1 MTKSLFLRSL
11 KVLERKDL
19 NKLSFVVSIQICL
32 SLLDLLGVGL
42 IGILGALT
50 VSGIQSESPS
60 GSINTALTLLGIN
73 EYKFQIQAAIL
84 GLSAAFVMI
93 LRTVLS
99 IISTRRVL
107 HFLSARGAQISSNL
121 LRRLLSQQISLINQK
136 TSQETLYAL
145 TNGVMSITLGI
156 IGNSVTL
163 IADLILLL
171 VLFVGI
177 LAFDP
182 VMAVSTLFSF
192 SLIALTL
199 YKLLHKKA
207 QMLGLSQA
215 KYIVQSNERII
226 EIVQGYREI
235 TVWNRKEFYA
245 SEISR
250 LRFALS
256 RDLAESS
263 FLPYIGKYVLETAV
277 VIGALGIS
285 ATQFIISDAANAI
298 ATMSIFLA
306 AGSRIAPAVL
316 RMQHSGLQINSA
328 LGASGPTLN
337 LIDELSKLEQ
347 ISPAL
352 EQSLTF
358 EYTGFTAAVE
368 MSKVTYYYP
377 SSESAALKNLSFEI
391 KDGDFVAI
399 VGSSGAGKS
408 TLADLILGLLTPS
421 SGEVLV
427 SGMTPQ
433 EAIKAWPGSIS
444 YVPQDPLVI
453 NGSIKDN
460 VAFGFPL
467 ENVSEIQIHKA
478 LEVAQMSEFVRTLP
492 NGIETEVGER
502 GARLSGGQ
510 KQRLGIARALY
521 TNPRLIV
528 LDEATS
534 ALDGKTE
541 SDFSH
546 ALSGLKQKLTLLV
559 IAHRLSTVQDADK
572 VIYLNGGQVQA
583 SGSFKEVRDFV
594 KDFDIQAKL
603 MGL

>member
-1 MTKSLFLRSL
+1 LTKSLFLRSL

-73 EYKFQIQAAIL
+73 EYKFQIQASIL

-192 SLIALTL
+192 SLISLTL

-368 MSKVTYYYP
+368 MSKVSYYYP

-510 KQRLGIARALY
+510 RQRLGIARALY

>member
-73 EYKFQIQAAIL
+73 EYKFQIQASIL

-192 SLIALTL
+192 SLISLTL

-368 MSKVTYYYP
+368 MSKVSYYYP

-510 KQRLGIARALY
+510 RQRLGIARALY

>member
-1 MTKSLFLRSL
+1 MFLRSL

-73 EYKFQIQAAIL
+73 EYKFQIQASIL

-192 SLIALTL
+192 SLISLTL

-368 MSKVTYYYP
+368 MSKVSYYYP

-510 KQRLGIARALY
+510 RQRLGIARALY

>member
-1 MTKSLFLRSL
+1 
-11 KVLERKDL
+11 
-19 NKLSFVVSIQICL
+19 
-32 SLLDLLGVGL
+32 
-42 IGILGALT
+42 
-50 VSGIQSESPS
+50 
-60 GSINTALTLLGIN
+60 
-73 EYKFQIQAAIL
+73 
-84 GLSAAFVMI
+84 
-93 LRTVLS
+93 
-99 IISTRRVL
+99 
-107 HFLSARGAQISSNL
+107 
-121 LRRLLSQQISLINQK
+121 
-136 TSQETLYAL
+136 
-145 TNGVMSITLGI
+145 
-156 IGNSVTL
+156 
-163 IADLILLL
+163 
-171 VLFVGI
+171 
-177 LAFDP
+177 
-182 VMAVSTLFSF
+182 
-192 SLIALTL
+192 
-199 YKLLHKKA
+199 
-207 QMLGLSQA
+207 
-215 KYIVQSNERII
+215 
-226 EIVQGYREI
+226 
-235 TVWNRKEFYA
+235 
-245 SEISR
+245 
-250 LRFALS
+250 
-256 RDLAESS
+256 
-263 FLPYIGKYVLETAV
+263 VLETAV

-368 MSKVTYYYP
+368 MSKVSYYYP

-510 KQRLGIARALY
+510 RQRLGIARALY